1 MDKQKETTRN
11 AYKISISTNAIRNID
26 EISGYIAFIN
36 QQPINAII
44 VGDAIIETIHR
55 IEKHPFS
62 FKECE
67 WMPTKSKRYR
77 QAICKSLNIIYKVNK
92 NSIIILGIVHVS
104 RKPSKLKTLRKEK

>member
-1 MDKQKETTRN
+1 MDKKKETARN
-11 AYKISISTNAIRNID
+11 AYKISISTNAIRNLD
-26 EISGYIAFIN
+26 EITGYIAFIN

-67 WMPTKSKRYR
+67 ILPTKSKKYR
-77 QAICKSLNIIYKVNK
+77 QAICKSWNIIYKVNK
-92 NSIIILGIVHVS
+92 NLIIVLGIVHVS
-104 RKPSKLKTLRKEK
+104 RKPSKLRTLKKAK

>member
-44 VGDAIIETIHR
+44 VGDAII
-55 IEKHPFS
+55 
-62 FKECE
+62 
-67 WMPTKSKRYR
+67 
-77 QAICKSLNIIYKVNK
+77 
-92 NSIIILGIVHVS
+92 
-104 RKPSKLKTLRKEK
+104 